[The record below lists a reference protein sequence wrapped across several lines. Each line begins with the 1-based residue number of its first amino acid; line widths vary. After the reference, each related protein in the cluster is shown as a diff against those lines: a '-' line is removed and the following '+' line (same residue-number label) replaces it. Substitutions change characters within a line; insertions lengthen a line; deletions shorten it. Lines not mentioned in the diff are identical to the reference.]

1 MTGHLAWSF
10 ACQERPMFKKVFAV
24 LVLAVLA
31 VMGWST
37 QRPVKAEDPP
47 AIAGVYSYEASTG
60 YLEGVVLT
68 GESAGYEFGA
78 ISEPNGTDTE
88 QAQILWVGDG
98 QGNVQPVENTEA
110 QITWSDGLV
119 VQITWSD

>member
-1 MTGHLAWSF
+1 VKRKL
-10 ACQERPMFKKVFAV
+10 MFKKVFAI
-24 LVLAVLA
+24 LVLALA
-31 VMGWST
+31 SVFGMASG
-37 QRPVKAEDPP
+37 RHVKAEDPP
-47 AIAGVYSYEASTG
+47 AIAGIYNYEADTG

-78 ISEPNGTDTE
+78 VAVPNGTETE

-110 QITWSDGLV
+110 QITWSDGPYI
-119 VQITWSD
+119 QITWSD